1 MNVQTAEKTYEL
13 NLSLTETEILNL
25 IHQIDAIYP
34 NIKPEENKELLN
46 LKHNL
51 ALTLAN
57 Y

>member
-1 MNVQTAEKTYEL
+1 MNIQAAEKTYVL
-13 NLSLTETEILNL
+13 NISLTEEEILNL

-34 NIKPEENKELLN
+34 GLKPEENKELLS

>member
-34 NIKPEENKELLN
+34 NIKPEENKELLS

>member
-1 MNVQTAEKTYEL
+1 MNVQAAEKTYVL
-13 NLSLTETEILNL
+13 NISLTEEEILNL

-34 NIKPEENKELLN
+34 GLKPEENKELLS